1 MRSTIIP
8 IILAISLILVGGALF
23 VVGFSGVDLVKK
35 TVSVVKEI
43 GGDFDNIFIDVTNA
57 DVSFEVAGDGKS
69 SISYESPEGI
79 EFSAKVENGN
89 LLIEENDTR
98 RWYEHISIYS
108 IPTKITV
115 FLPADEYG
123 DLTADVTTGDVR
135 VTNGLEFGNIDISI
149 TTGDV
154 KISATVGDFIK
165 VDSTTGDVEISNANV
180 ENIDV
185 STGSGR
191 VALSDLEVEGE
202 IKLSTNTGDVK
213 VMKVNCK
220 KLTSTG
226 TTGDIT
232 LEETIATET
241 IFIKLTTGDV
251 HFVRSDSENIYV
263 NCGTG
268 DVRGSLLTKKIFLAD
283 TTTGSIDVPK
293 TAEGGRC
300 EIITT
305 TGDIKIT
312 VLS

>member
-8 IILAISLILVGGALF
+8 IILAISLILVGGGLF
-23 VVGFSGVDLVKK
+23 VVGFSGVDWVEK

-43 GGDFDNIFIDVTNA
+43 SGDFDNIFIDVTNA

-69 SISYESPEGI
+69 GISYESPEGI

-108 IPTKITV
+108 RPTKITV

-135 VTNGLEFGNIDISI
+135 VANGLKFGNVDISI

-165 VDSTTGDVEISNANV
+165 VDSTTGDVEISNATAK
-180 ENIDV
+180 NIDI
-185 STGSGR
+185 STGSGG
-191 VALSDLEVEGE
+191 VVLSDLEVEGE
-202 IKLSTNTGDVK
+202 IKLSTNTGDVN

-268 DVRGSLLTKKIFLAD
+268 DVRGSLLTKKIFLTD